1 MNETWK
7 SSKSGLQSSCI
18 SERGTR
24 NFFFSRADKTYRV
37 FNAVIYHNSE
47 ETSPDKDQSNK

>member
-47 ETSPDKDQSNK
+47 ETSPDKDQSTK